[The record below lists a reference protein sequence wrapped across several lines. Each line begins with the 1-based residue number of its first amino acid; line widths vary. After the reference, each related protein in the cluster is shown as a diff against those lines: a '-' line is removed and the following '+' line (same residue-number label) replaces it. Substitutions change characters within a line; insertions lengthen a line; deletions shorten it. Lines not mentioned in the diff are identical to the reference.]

1 MGLTAAPMTD
11 AAVRELSRWRYD
23 GEYAVYDESPYEEKR
38 AKGSP
43 LLDPDHRG
51 RYTCFYDGDTLMG
64 YINLARMEGA
74 VYFGIALA
82 PDYCGRGYGPV
93 VTRKAMAMAREKW
106 PSLPLRLVVRIWNA
120 RAIRCYEKA
129 GFRPA
134 GRVTRVTPTG
144 PAEFLVRGLR
154 GGKGSGL
161 IAVAAVLPAGG
172 AVGLGTHVF
181 GPVQGHTAAL
191 TKQSLFHKKDLLMWW
206 AGCLPPLS

>member
-11 AAVRELSRWRYD
+11 DAVRELSRWRYD

-74 VYFGIALA
+74 VHFGIALA

-144 PAEFLVRGLR
+144 PAEFLVM
-154 GGKGSGL
+154 K
-161 IAVAAVLPAGG
+161 A
-172 AVGLGTHVF
+172 
-181 GPVQGHTAAL
+181 
-191 TKQSLFHKKDLLMWW
+191 K
-206 AGCLPPLS
+206 

>member
-11 AAVRELSRWRYD
+11 AAVRELSRWQYD
-23 GEYAVYDESPYEEKR
+23 GEYAVYDESPYKEKR

-64 YINLARMEGA
+64 YINLARMEDA

-106 PSLPLRLVVRIWNA
+106 PSLPLRLVVRIWNT

-134 GRVTRVTPTG
+134 GHPG
-144 PAEFLVRGLR
+144 DPYG
-154 GGKGSGL
+154 
-161 IAVAAVLPAGG
+161 AGG
-172 AVGLGTHVF
+172 ISGDEGKIKRLRRDSAVSFSFCSFWGCFTLCA
-181 GPVQGHTAAL
+181 TA
-191 TKQSLFHKKDLLMWW
+191 
-206 AGCLPPLS
+206 